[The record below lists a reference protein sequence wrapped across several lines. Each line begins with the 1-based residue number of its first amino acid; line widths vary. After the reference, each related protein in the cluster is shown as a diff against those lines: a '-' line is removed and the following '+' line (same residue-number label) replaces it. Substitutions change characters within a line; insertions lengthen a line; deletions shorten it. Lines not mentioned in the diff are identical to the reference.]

1 MNRKPIIISIKGIKL
16 KTLEKKI
23 IKKYKPWGI
32 ILFKRNIK
40 SFKQL
45 KELTKEIRKCI
56 KDPFY
61 PILIDEEGGSVSRFN
76 SLFNN
81 KEFSQRFFGKIYEND
96 KAKGKLIYK
105 YYLNSICSILRS
117 TGININTIPVLD
129 LLQKR
134 THKIIQDR
142 CYSNNIKT
150 IKNLG
155 NICIKTLKLNKIASV
170 SKHIPGHGCANKDS
184 HKKLPVV
191 KDKLSKLY
199 RNDFNLFN
207 KLESNFVMTA
217 HILYKN
223 IDNKFPATLSE
234 RIIKKIIR
242 TKLKFKGLIISD
254 DIEMKALSK
263 NLIFNANLALSSGC
277 NLVLYCGGNTKKST
291 KLLKEL
297 NTIDSFTVKKTRQLY
312 RYLR

>member
-1 MNRKPIIISIKGIKL
+1 M
-16 KTLEKKI
+16 
-23 IKKYKPWGI
+23 
-32 ILFKRNIK
+32 
-40 SFKQL
+40 
-45 KELTKEIRKCI
+45 
-56 KDPFY
+56 
-61 PILIDEEGGSVSRFN
+61 
-76 SLFNN
+76 
-81 KEFSQRFFGKIYEND
+81 
-96 KAKGKLIYK
+96 
-105 YYLNSICSILRS
+105 
-117 TGININTIPVLD
+117 
-129 LLQKR
+129 
-134 THKIIQDR
+134 
-142 CYSNNIKT
+142 
-150 IKNLG
+150 
-155 NICIKTLKLNKIASV
+155 
-170 SKHIPGHGCANKDS
+170 
-184 HKKLPVV
+184 
-191 KDKLSKLY
+191 
-199 RNDFNLFN
+199 FN

>member
-223 IDNKFPATLSE
+223 IDNKNSATQSKL
-234 RIIKKIIR
+234 IIKDIIR
-242 TKLKFKGLIISD
+242 GKLRFRGIIISD
-254 DIEMKALSK
+254 DISMRALKDDLITNALKSLKA
-263 NLIFNANLALSSGC
+263 GC
-277 NLVLYCGGNTKKST
+277 NIVLYCKGKAKETKM
-291 KLLKEL
+291 LLKHVPF
-297 NTIDSFTVKKTRQLY
+297 IDNFTSKKTSEFY
-312 RYLR
+312 KFLR